1 MGLLPTPSS
10 GPRVAM
16 GEAEVEAGAAV
27 ELSGLPP
34 SVPDELLTL
43 YFENRRSSGGG
54 PVASWQRLGRGGIL
68 TFEEPAG
75 EGPTERDSLGPS
87 GRWP

>member
-16 GEAEVEAGAAV
+16 GEAEAEVGAAV
-27 ELSGLPP
+27 ELSGLPT
-34 SVPDELLTL
+34 SIPDELLTL

-75 EGPTERDSLGPS
+75 KGPTERGSLGPA
-87 GRWP
+87 GLWP

>member
-1 MGLLPTPSS
+1 MGLLPAPSS
-10 GPRVAM
+10 GPRAAM
-16 GEAEVEAGAAV
+16 GEAEAQAGAAV

-34 SVPDELLTL
+34 SVQDELLML

-75 EGPTERDSLGPS
+75 EGPTERGSLGPA
-87 GRWP
+87 GHRP